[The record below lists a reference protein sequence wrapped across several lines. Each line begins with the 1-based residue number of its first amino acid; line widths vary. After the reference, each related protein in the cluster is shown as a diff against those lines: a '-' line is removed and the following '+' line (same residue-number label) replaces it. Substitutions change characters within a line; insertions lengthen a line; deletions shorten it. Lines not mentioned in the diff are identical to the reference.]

1 LLFLLNLFFQSAY
14 SRGGAAIPAVDENV
28 FYEKDQQDIDEA
40 GEYYEDDDG

>member
-1 LLFLLNLFFQSAY
+1 LLFRLSSFFQSAY

-28 FYEKDQQDIDEA
+28 FYEEDQQDIEEA